1 LHHQPDANI
10 IFADMP
16 RRMHQ
21 QLLQSGVRYYLRNG
35 SFEGDLDE
43 PLTGRFVCSW
53 STTEKDMEE
62 LSAVV
67 KKLIY

>member
-1 LHHQPDANI
+1 
-10 IFADMP
+10 
-16 RRMHQ
+16 MHQ
-21 QLLQSGVRYYLRNG
+21 QLLQAGVKYYLRNG

-43 PLTGRFVCSW
+43 SLTGRFVCSW
-53 STTEKDMEE
+53 STTKKDMEE

>member
-1 LHHQPDANI
+1 
-10 IFADMP
+10 
-16 RRMHQ
+16 MHQ
-21 QLLQSGVRYYLRNG
+21 QFLQAGVKYYLRNG
-35 SFEGDLDE
+35 CFEGDLDE

-53 STTEKDMEE
+53 STTEKDIEE